1 MKCEKYRHSMDE
13 TSLDATIMVKPGP
26 LSGPGTPQPQQQP
39 PYTGRYDYVM
49 KDLMSITN
57 GTVVKWERDD
67 DESGTGFSPEAKR
80 MKLDAASLKQCNIC
94 FAVFHNNIGLSN
106 HMRSHTNPDELGRA
120 SQLDNSGGNSSLI
133 DINANSN
140 DGNLVIDLK
149 KEEVEEAD
157 QDDSQSGEMMICVW
171 CFFKNLYLK
180 SSLLTINI
188 NASFQ

>member
-26 LSGPGTPQPQQQP
+26 MSGPGTPQPQQQP

-57 GTVVKWERDD
+57 GTVVKMERDD
-67 DESGTGFSPEAKR
+67 GDSGTGFSPEAKR

-106 HMRSHTNPDELGRA
+106 HMRSHTNPDEFGRA
-120 SQLDNSGGNSSLI
+120 SQTGLDNSGGNSSLI
-133 DINANSN
+133 DVNANSN

-149 KEEVEEAD
+149 KEEVEETD
-157 QDDSQSGEMMICVW
+157 MDDSQSGEIIDDL
-171 CFFKNLYLK
+171 F
-180 SSLLTINI
+180 
-188 NASFQ
+188 